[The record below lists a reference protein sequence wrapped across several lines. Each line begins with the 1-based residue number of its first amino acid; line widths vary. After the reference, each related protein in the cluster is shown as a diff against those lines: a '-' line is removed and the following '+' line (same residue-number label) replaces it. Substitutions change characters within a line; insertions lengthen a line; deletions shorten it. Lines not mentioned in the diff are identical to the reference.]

1 MTTMATPA
9 APALLPAAP
18 LGHHPAP
25 SSVSPA
31 TNSPPPAATSAA
43 SSPAPP
49 VAHPALLHQFRADL
63 LLPNGTP
70 LKTGGAPLSG
80 STKPVYATP
89 SPVESTPQNNECK
102 LVEVKGAKLASFTV
116 KDTEL
121 ICLPQ
126 AFDVFLK
133 HLVGG
138 LHTVYTK
145 LKRLDISP
153 VVCNVEQVRVLR
165 GLGAIQPGVNRC
177 KLISRQDFETLYN
190 DCTNA
195 R

>member
-1 MTTMATPA
+1 MATPA
-9 APALLPAAP
+9 LLSTAPQA
-18 LGHHPAP
+18 HHPAP
-25 SSVSPA
+25 CSSSP
-31 TNSPPPAATSAA
+31 TTISPPPAAASAA

-49 VAHPALLHQFRADL
+49 VAHSLLLHQFRGDF
-63 LLPNGTP
+63 LLPNGSP
-70 LKTGGAPLSG
+70 LKSGGAPLS
-80 STKPVYATP
+80 SSAKPVYATS

-116 KDTEL
+116 KDREL

-145 LKRLDISP
+145 LKRLDITP

-165 GLGAIQPGVNRC
+165 GLGAIAPGVNRC

-195 R
+195 K

>member
-1 MTTMATPA
+1 MATAA

-18 LGHHPAP
+18 QVLHPPP
-25 SSVSPA
+25 SSGSP
-31 TNSPPPAATSAA
+31 TTVSPPPAAASAA
-43 SSPAPP
+43 SSPAPA
-49 VAHPALLHQFRADL
+49 VSHPLLLHQFRGDF
-63 LLPNGTP
+63 LLPSVGG
-70 LKTGGAPLSG
+70 LKGAAGPAGGSG
-80 STKPVYATP
+80 KPVYATP
-89 SPVESTPQNNECK
+89 SPVESSPQNNECR
-102 LVEVKGAKLASFTV
+102 LVEVKGAKLASFSV
-116 KDTEL
+116 RDREL

-145 LKRLDISP
+145 LKRLDITP

-165 GLGAIQPGVNRC
+165 GLGAIAPGVNRC
-177 KLISRQDFETLYN
+177 KLISRQDFETLYS

-195 R
+195 K

>member
-1 MTTMATPA
+1 MATPA
-9 APALLPAAP
+9 APALLPLAP
-18 LGHHPAP
+18 LGHHTVP

-49 VAHPALLHQFRADL
+49 VAHPALLHQFRAEL

-70 LKTGGAPLSG
+70 LKSGGAAG
-80 STKPVYATP
+80 AKPVYATP